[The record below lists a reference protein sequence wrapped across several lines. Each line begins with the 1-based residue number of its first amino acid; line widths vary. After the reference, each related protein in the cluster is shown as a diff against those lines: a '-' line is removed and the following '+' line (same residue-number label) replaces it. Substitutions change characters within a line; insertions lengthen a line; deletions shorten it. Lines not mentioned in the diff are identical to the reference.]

1 MSTITFQAT
10 PVQLSGTFITIG
22 QTAPQINLVRGDLST
37 CTLDD
42 YRGRYIIM
50 NIFPSLDT
58 DICAASVRKFNMLVA
73 SKPNTIVLCISR
85 DLPFAQNRFCT
96 VEGIENVVALSDF
109 RRSSTFG
116 MDYGVEMQDGLLAGL
131 LARAV
136 VVINPAGQVCHA
148 QLVPEIK
155 SEPDYEAAMKAIK

>member
-1 MSTITFQAT
+1 MSTITFQSS
-10 PVQLSGTFITIG
+10 PVQLNGTFITIG
-22 QTAPQINLVRGDLST
+22 QTAPQISLVRGDLST

-85 DLPFAQNRFCT
+85 DLPFADRKSTRLN
-96 VEGIENVVALSDF
+96 
-109 RRSSTFG
+109 SS
-116 MDYGVEMQDGLLAGL
+116 
-131 LARAV
+131 
-136 VVINPAGQVCHA
+136 HA
-148 QLVPEIK
+148 
-155 SEPDYEAAMKAIK
+155 

>member
-1 MSTITFQAT
+1 MSTTTFQSI
-10 PVQLSGTFITIG
+10 PVLLSGKFITVG
-22 QTAPQINLVRGDLST
+22 ENAPQINLVRNDLSF
-37 CTLDD
+37 CSLED

-58 DICAASVRKFNMLVA
+58 GICATSVRKFNTLAA
-73 SKPNTIVLCISR
+73 SHPNTVVLCISR

-96 VEGIENVVALSDF
+96 VEGIKNVVALSDF
-109 RRSSTFG
+109 RRDSTFG
-116 MDYGVEMQDGLLAGL
+116 ADYGVEMQNGPLAGL

-136 VVINPAGQVCHA
+136 VVINPEGKVCHA

-155 SEPDYEAAMKAIK
+155 TEPDYDAAIKALK